1 MTSRCAV
8 NSHKRRKFTNNLM
21 CAVTIFC
28 TILILIPL
36 FSILGYVITKGIT
49 SINLSFFIHLP
60 MPVGESG
67 GGMGNAI
74 VGSLI
79 LIGLSCLWAI
89 PIGIFG
95 GVYLSE
101 FGNNKLGTAIRF
113 TADVLNGIPSIV
125 IGIFAYTLFVL
136 PMKSFSAISAAFALG
151 IIMVPILMRTSE
163 EMLRM
168 VPRTLREAALALGIS
183 QFRMITS
190 IVLKTALPGILTG
203 ILLAIAR
210 IAGETAPL
218 LFTAL
223 GNRFWHQ
230 NLTQPIAAL
239 PLQIFAYAIS
249 PFDDWHRQAWAG
261 ALVLVTM
268 VFLTSLISRLV
279 INRRYRFMRSK

>member
-1 MTSRCAV
+1 MNIYKT
-8 NSHKRRKFTNNLM
+8 RKAINKLM
-21 CAVTIFC
+21 CTIALFC
-28 TILILIPL
+28 AILTLVPLI
-36 FSILGYVITKGIT
+36 SIFGYVIFKGVS
-49 SINLSFFIHLP
+49 SINIDFFMHLP
-60 MPVGESG
+60 KPVGEAG
-67 GGMGNAI
+67 GGMSNAI

-89 PIGIFG
+89 PLGIAG
-95 GVYLSE
+95 GIYLAE
-101 FGNNKLGTAIRF
+101 FGNNKLGTTVRF
-113 TADVLNGIPSIV
+113 AADVLNGVPSIL

-136 PMKSFSAISAAFALG
+136 PMKSFSAISGAFALG
-151 IIMVPILMRTSE
+151 IIMIPTVMRTTE
-163 EMLRM
+163 EMLLM
-168 VPRTLREAALALGIS
+168 VPRTIREAALALGIN
-183 QFRMITS
+183 QFRAIVS

-261 ALVLVTM
+261 ALVLIVI
-268 VFLTSLISRLV
+268 VFLMSFISRFIIRL
-279 INRRYRFMRSK
+279 RYKLPTPR

>member
-1 MTSRCAV
+1 MSVYKKRKIISR
-8 NSHKRRKFTNNLM
+8 LM
-21 CAVTIFC
+21 CGAALFCAILTLLPLISIF
-28 TILILIPL
+28 
-36 FSILGYVITKGIT
+36 GYVIFKGI
-49 SINLSFFIHLP
+49 SSVNFSFFIHLP
-60 MPVGESG
+60 KPVGEAG

-89 PIGIFG
+89 PLGIAG
-95 GVYLSE
+95 GIYLAE
-101 FGNNKLGTAIRF
+101 FGNNKLGTIVRF
-113 TADVLNGIPSIV
+113 SADVLNGVPSIL
-125 IGIFAYTLFVL
+125 IGIFAYALFVL
-136 PMKSFSAISAAFALG
+136 PMKSFSAVSGAFALG
-151 IIMVPILMRTSE
+151 VIMIPTVMRTTE
-163 EMLRM
+163 EMLLM
-168 VPRTLREAALALGIS
+168 VPQTIREAALALGIS
-183 QFRMITS
+183 QFRTIVS

-261 ALVLVTM
+261 ALVLIVM
-268 VFLTSLISRLV
+268 VFLMSFISRFV
-279 INRRYRFMRSK
+279 IRLRYKPLTAK

>member
-1 MTSRCAV
+1 
-8 NSHKRRKFTNNLM
+8 
-21 CAVTIFC
+21 
-28 TILILIPL
+28 
-36 FSILGYVITKGIT
+36 
-49 SINLSFFIHLP
+49 
-60 MPVGESG
+60 
-67 GGMGNAI
+67 MGNAI
-74 VGSLI
+74 VGSLV

-89 PIGIFG
+89 PIGILG

-101 FGNNKLGTAIRF
+101 FGNNKLGTTIRF
-113 TADVLNGIPSIV
+113 AADVLNGVPSIV

-136 PMKSFSAISAAFALG
+136 PMKSFSAISGAFALG
-151 IIMVPILMRTSE
+151 IIMLPTIMRTTE
-163 EMLRM
+163 EMLLM
-168 VPRTLREAALALGIS
+168 VPRTIREAALALGIS
-183 QFRMITS
+183 QFRTIVS

-261 ALVLVTM
+261 ALVLIVM
-268 VFLTSLISRLV
+268 VFLMSLISRLV
-279 INRRYRFMRSK
+279 INWRYGFLKSK

>member
-1 MTSRCAV
+1 MNIYKT
-8 NSHKRRKFTNNLM
+8 RKAINKLM
-21 CAVTIFC
+21 CTIALFC
-28 TILILIPL
+28 AILTLVPLI
-36 FSILGYVITKGIT
+36 SIFGYVIFKGVS
-49 SINLSFFIHLP
+49 SINIDFFMHLP
-60 MPVGESG
+60 KPVGEAG
-67 GGMGNAI
+67 GGMSNAI

-89 PIGIFG
+89 PLGIAG
-95 GVYLSE
+95 GIYLAE
-101 FGNNKLGTAIRF
+101 FGNNKLGTTVRF
-113 TADVLNGIPSIV
+113 AADVLNGVPSIL

-136 PMKSFSAISAAFALG
+136 PMKSFSAISGAFALG
-151 IIMVPILMRTSE
+151 IIMIPTVMRTTE
-163 EMLRM
+163 EMLLM
-168 VPRTLREAALALGIS
+168 VPRTIREAALALGIN
-183 QFRMITS
+183 QFRAIVS

-261 ALVLVTM
+261 ALVLIGI
-268 VFLTSLISRLV
+268 VFLMSFISRFIIRL
-279 INRRYRFMRSK
+279 RYKLPTPR

>member
-1 MTSRCAV
+1 M
-8 NSHKRRKFTNNLM
+8 NNYKRRKFTNNLM
-21 CAVTIFC
+21 CAVAFFC
-28 TILILIPL
+28 AFLTLIPL
-36 FSILGYVITKGIT
+36 FSILGYVIAKGIT

-60 MPVGESG
+60 KPVGEAG

-79 LIGLSCLWAI
+79 LIGLSCLWTI
-89 PIGIFG
+89 PIGIWG
-95 GVYLSE
+95 GIYLSE
-101 FGNNKLGTAIRF
+101 FGNNKLGMAVRF
-113 TADVLNGIPSIV
+113 TADVLNGVPSIV

-136 PMKSFSAISAAFALG
+136 PMKSFSAISGAFALG
-151 IIMVPILMRTSE
+151 IIMIPTIMRTTE
-163 EMLRM
+163 EMLLM
-168 VPRTLREAALALGIS
+168 VPRSIREAALALGIS
-183 QFRMITS
+183 QFRTITS

-261 ALVLVTM
+261 ALVLIVM
-268 VFLTSLISRLV
+268 VFLMSLISRIV
-279 INRRYRFMRSK
+279 ISWRYGFLKSK

>member
-1 MTSRCAV
+1 MNIYKT
-8 NSHKRRKFTNNLM
+8 RKAINKLM
-21 CAVTIFC
+21 CTIALLC
-28 TILILIPL
+28 AILTLVPLI
-36 FSILGYVITKGIT
+36 SIFGYVIFKGIS
-49 SINLSFFIHLP
+49 SINIDFFMHLP
-60 MPVGESG
+60 KPVGEVG
-67 GGMGNAI
+67 GGMSNAI
-74 VGSLI
+74 TGSLI

-89 PIGIFG
+89 PLGIAG
-95 GVYLSE
+95 GIYLAE
-101 FGNNKLGTAIRF
+101 FGNNKLGTTVRF
-113 TADVLNGIPSIV
+113 AADVLNGIPSIL

-136 PMKSFSAISAAFALG
+136 SMKSFSAVSGAFALG
-151 IIMVPILMRTSE
+151 IIMIPTVMRTTE
-163 EMLRM
+163 EMLLM
-168 VPRTLREAALALGIS
+168 VPRTIREAALALGIN
-183 QFRMITS
+183 QFRATVS

-261 ALVLVTM
+261 ALVLIVI
-268 VFLTSLISRLV
+268 VFLMSFISRFIIRL
-279 INRRYRFMRSK
+279 RYKFPTPR